1 MVLRAAVVLLVA
13 GPPVPYR
20 SKLMT
25 VVKKGYSDPP
35 CWVLQHEASNLMSVL
50 KKSLLRSLIMAKRWQ
65 QKAVNKEEWV
75 PVINEAKVLRG
86 LYSKDVSKHVSK

>member
-1 MVLRAAVVLLVA
+1 
-13 GPPVPYR
+13 
-20 SKLMT
+20 
-25 VVKKGYSDPP
+25 
-35 CWVLQHEASNLMSVL
+35 
-50 KKSLLRSLIMAKRWQ
+50 MAKRWQ